1 MIVLSV
7 DTTGRAGSAAIVD
20 GTLVLAEVSGDP
32 ALTHGQR
39 LPGELIELVN
49 RAGIRVNAVDL
60 LAVAAGPGS
69 FTGLRVGI
77 AVMQG
82 LAMALG
88 KPIVPVSTLEAL
100 ARVAPAVA
108 GRLIAPWVDAQRGEV
123 FASLY
128 ESAETSPILAASALP
143 PDETLTS
150 ITAIAGGRRVHFI
163 GDGATRYADL
173 VASTLGGQAEVAGAA
188 PRLAG
193 AIGLIAA
200 AAPHRAV
207 APHAVAPIYVRRP
220 DVELTRERRARE
232 A

>member
-1 MIVLSV
+1 MIVLAL
-7 DTTGRAGSAAIVD
+7 DTTGRAGSVALVRD
-20 GTLVLAEVSGDP
+20 HQVLAEASGDP
-32 ALTHGQR
+32 AITHAAR
-39 LPGELIELVN
+39 LPGELIDLLAQ
-49 RAGIRVNAVDL
+49 AGVPLPALDL

-77 AVMQG
+77 AAMQG

-100 ARVAPAVA
+100 ARVDPSSEPH
-108 GRLIAPWVDAQRGEV
+108 LIATWVDAQRGEV

-128 ESAETSPILAASALP
+128 EAGEGSPILEPTALP
-143 PDETLTS
+143 PDETLTR
-150 ITAIAGGRRVHFI
+150 IAAVAAGRRVRFV
-163 GDGATRYADL
+163 GDGAARYADRITS
-173 VASTLGGQAEVAGAA
+173 AMGAQAEVADAA

-207 APHAVAPIYVRRP
+207 APHAVAPIYIRRP
-220 DVELTRERRARE
+220 DVELTRDRRAQG